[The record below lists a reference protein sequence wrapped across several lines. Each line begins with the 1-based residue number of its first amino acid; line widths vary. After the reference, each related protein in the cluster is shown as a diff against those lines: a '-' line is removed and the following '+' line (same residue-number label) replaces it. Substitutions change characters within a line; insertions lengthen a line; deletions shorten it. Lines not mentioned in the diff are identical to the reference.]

1 MRHLKKLKPFFAII
15 ILTAVLVFS
24 QWSYAGHAFGRGRLI
39 VWFFDVGQGDAI
51 FIETPSGHQMLI
63 DGGPGDVVISKLGS
77 VMPFWDRA
85 IDDVL
90 LTHPH
95 ADHLDGLVDVVDRY
109 RVSRVYISG
118 VDFYTPLGPEF
129 YARVSDG
136 ETVIDVTRPQE
147 IDLGGG
153 VILRLLYTT
162 SSLVGRQIDDANAS
176 SLVGLLTY
184 GETSVL
190 LTGDITAE
198 REAEIAVQL
207 DAPVDVLKVA
217 HHGSAYSSTMD
228 FLNIAKPQVAVIS
241 VGADND
247 YGHPAASTLDRLRA
261 IGAAVLR
268 TDIDGDIRLIS
279 DGLEPTLAKLPL

>member
-1 MRHLKKLKPFFAII
+1 
-15 ILTAVLVFS
+15 
-24 QWSYAGHAFGRGRLI
+24 
-39 VWFFDVGQGDAI
+39 
-51 FIETPSGHQMLI
+51 MLI

-228 FLNIAKPQVAVIS
+228 FPTSPNRKLPSSPLAPTTTTATPPPPPRS
-241 VGADND
+241 LACHRRRGFA
-247 YGHPAASTLDRLRA
+247 YRHRRRHSSYLRRP
-261 IGAAVLR
+261 R
-268 TDIDGDIRLIS
+268 TN
-279 DGLEPTLAKLPL
+279 PAKLPL